1 MIQPQNVPVFILA
14 GGLGTRISEETQFK
28 PKPMIEIGEIPV
40 LVHIM
45 RWYYAHGFNDFVI
58 CAGYRSWEIKQFFLN
73 YEFRAN
79 HLSIDHRENL
89 KAPAAALGH
98 NAGQEKW
105 RIRVID
111 TGVEC
116 MTGGRIGRAF
126 DEISKTDQFDNFAVT
141 YGDGVSDVPLKK
153 ELDFHL
159 DHQKIGTVLGVT
171 PLARFGELEI
181 SPSGTVTGFL
191 EKPEMNQGSINGGFF
206 FFRKEFRK
214 YISDEASLIL
224 ERQPLAGLASAGE
237 LMMYKN
243 PGFWQPMDTLRDKNH
258 LQGLWDSGQAPWKPI
273 SRSSK

>member
-28 PKPMIEIGEIPV
+28 PKPMIEIGEIPI

-45 RWYYAHGFNDFVI
+45 RWYYEHGFNDFVI

-79 HLSIDHRENL
+79 HLSIDHRNKL
-89 KAPAAALGH
+89 NTPASSLGH

-111 TGVEC
+111 TGVDC
-116 MTGGRIGRAF
+116 MTGGRVGRAF
-126 DEISKTDQFDNFAVT
+126 DEISKTDQFEQFALT
-141 YGDGVSDVPLKK
+141 YGDGVCDVPLQK
-153 ELDFHL
+153 ELEFHL
-159 DHQKIGTVLGVT
+159 NHKKIGTVLGVT

-181 SPSGTVTGFL
+181 ETSGRVSGFL

-206 FFRKEFRK
+206 FFKSEFRK
-214 YISDEASLIL
+214 YLSIDPSLIL
-224 ERQPLAGLASAGE
+224 ERQPLSSLASDGE
-237 LMMYKN
+237 LMMFKN

-258 LQGLWDSGQAPWKPI
+258 LQGLWESGKAPWDPKQA
-273 SRSSK
+273 KTK